1 MYIPKADD
9 MYQSHWIVMWCPGKK
24 IPIRAKPDIQAPVI
38 GYVHSGYKLHVGV
51 RTVVGFFELMDGKV
65 YTYHLYFLIVNK
77 LENILL
83 NILLLLLFCRVMSI
97 KLPRV

>member
-24 IPIRAKPDIQAPVI
+24 IPIRAKPDIQAPVT

-65 YTYHLYFLIVNK
+65 YTYFLLVNK

-83 NILLLLLFCRVMSI
+83 NILLLLLFYRVMSI